1 MKTKTRLALMF
12 GFLLLSFGT
21 AAWSLH
27 GWHQHEADR
36 LLADLQRERSK
47 LLEQVLQLTSQSLRN
62 FATDYSNWDEMLAFV
77 HSGDPAWAPINIDAS
92 LQTFAVQAAWVL
104 RADGSLVYGATRQ
117 LDDAHRIPPLPLKQ
131 ILEKMRREKFTGFF
145 VEVPEGILEIR
156 TAPIQ
161 PSSDVRRETE
171 PQGWLLVGQLWN
183 NAYLNTL
190 AGVLDSTVVL
200 LPPAATPKPPP
211 NDLKIHLQHD
221 LVGWDGNLLKRLHL
235 DYRPASLIV
244 PLQNDRYEMI
254 VFCSFVFAIITFTIA
269 GVSHWVLKPLRLL
282 EQSMETKSPAILGNL
297 LDQPDEFGRLARLA
311 STSFAHRAALENEVA
326 ERRRTETALRQS
338 EEQVRLSADLR
349 TRLARDLHD
358 NVIQSIYATGLGLES
373 ISRTIRI
380 DPSTAEQHLEAVR
393 KTLNQL
399 IREIR
404 NFITGLEPERSGPP
418 IHFTQ
423 TLTAL
428 ATTLQSLHPLEVR
441 LDLNPLAA
449 ARLSP
454 QEQLH
459 ALQIVR
465 EGVSNALR
473 HGGATRI
480 DLRLLDQAGVTVL
493 QIEDN
498 GGGFDPAAAA
508 GRGSGLDN
516 QTARAR
522 EMGATLRI
530 DSARGDGTRLNLR
543 FDRIYPS

>member
-12 GFLLLSFGT
+12 GLMLLAYGAT
-21 AAWSLH
+21 AWALH
-27 GWHQHEADR
+27 GWYEREADR
-36 LLADLQRERSK
+36 MLADLQRERST
-47 LLEQVLQLTSQSLRN
+47 LLDQVLQLTSQPLRN

-77 HSGDPAWAPINIDAS
+77 HSGDPAWAAVNIDAS
-92 LQTFAVQAAWVL
+92 LNTFNLQAAWVL
-104 RADGSLVYGATRQ
+104 RADGTLVYGATRQ
-117 LDDAHRIPPLPLKQ
+117 LGEPQHFPPLPLTQ
-131 ILEKMRREKFTGFF
+131 ILEKIRREKFTGFF
-145 VEVPEGILEIR
+145 IAMPEGLLEIR

-171 PQGWLLVGQLWN
+171 AQGWLLVGQLWN
-183 NAYLNTL
+183 SAYLKTL
-190 AGVLDSTVVL
+190 TSILDSTLQL
-200 LPPAATPKPPP
+200 LPAGQAPAPPP
-211 NDLKIHLQHD
+211 DNHGIRLQHD
-221 LVGWDGNLLKRLHL
+221 LPGWNGQPLQRLHL
-235 DYRPASLIV
+235 DYRPESLIV
-244 PLQNDRYEMI
+244 PLQNDRYDMI
-254 VFCSFVFAIITFTIA
+254 IFCAFGFAIIAFTII
-269 GVSHWVLKPLRLL
+269 GVSRWVLKPLHQL
-282 EQSMETKSPAILGNL
+282 EQSMESDSPAALTKL
-297 LDQPDEFGRLARLA
+297 LNRPDEFGRLARLV
-311 STSFAHRAALENEVA
+311 TSGFTHRAILENEIE
-326 ERRRTETALRQS
+326 ERSRTETALRQS

-373 ISRTIRI
+373 ISRTLRL
-380 DPSTAEQHLEAVR
+380 DPVAAEQHLEAVR
-393 KTLNQL
+393 QTLNQL

-404 NFITGLEPERSGPP
+404 NFITGLEPEGSGPP
-418 IHFTQ
+418 IQFTQ
-423 TLTAL
+423 TLNAL
-428 ATTLQSLHPLEVR
+428 ATTLQSLHPIEIR

-449 ARLSP
+449 DRLSP

-473 HGGATRI
+473 HGGATQI

-508 GRGSGLDN
+508 GRGNGLNN

-530 DSARGDGTRLNLR
+530 DSAPGDGTRLNLR
-543 FDRIYPS
+543 FDRIH